1 MSAKQVDS
9 FCYIDGITKRIIKS
23 WIDREPPHQIP
34 WTPLPKKLAECTV
47 ALISSSGIALKT
59 DIPFDQEGER
69 QNPWWGDP
77 THRVIPKTATAED
90 IKLYHL
96 HVDPTFAEQDINCL
110 LPLQRLAELQ
120 AAGEIGRVA
129 DSHYSFMGYNL
140 QPEQLLEETTPTIIA
155 TLQDEAVNV
164 VVLITA

>member
-1 MSAKQVDS
+1 MTKQVDS

-23 WIDREPPHQIP
+23 WIDLEPEREIP
-34 WTPLPKKLAECTV
+34 WTPLDKPLSECTI
-47 ALISSSGIALKT
+47 ALISSGGIALKT
-59 DIPFDQEGER
+59 DTPFDQEGER

-77 THRVIPKTATAED
+77 TYRVIPKTATAED

-96 HVDPTFAEQDINCL
+96 HVDPAFAEQDINCL
-110 LPLQRLAELQ
+110 LPLQRLAELE

-140 QPEQLLEETTPTIIA
+140 QPEQLLEESTPAIIRG
-155 TLQDEAVNV
+155 LQDEALDV
-164 VVLITA
+164 VVLIPA

>member
-1 MSAKQVDS
+1 MTKQVDS

-23 WIDREPPHQIP
+23 WIDLEPEREIP
-34 WTPLPKKLAECTV
+34 WTPLDKPLSECTI
-47 ALISSSGIALKT
+47 ALISSGGIALKT
-59 DIPFDQEGER
+59 DTPFDQEGER

-77 THRVIPKTATAED
+77 TYRVIPKTATAED

-96 HVDPTFAEQDINCL
+96 HVDPAFAEQDINCL
-110 LPLQRLAELQ
+110 LPLQRLAELE

-140 QPEQLLEETTPTIIA
+140 QPEQLLEETTPAIIRG
-155 TLQDEAVNV
+155 LQDEAVDV
-164 VVLITA
+164 VVLIPA